1 MKDFEKIKQE
11 VYKAYKDYKKEK
23 TMNFLKKKYS
33 WLIVVFI
40 MSIIMIPVAIVV
52 LLYYELEGKK
62 VGLYYT
68 GLCNE
73 YRQIINERFLTKYK
87 EIIEKE
93 KYDSSYFMKYY
104 YCKKYDFNI
113 LNLIENKDYET
124 IFKMIND
131 GGYFEGDVYSYL
143 GNASKNYDIFNLYLE
158 IDYIIEND
166 QLPLLDNKKINNLK
180 EKLLSMDQEHK
191 KVFFMFKYGEL
202 KYNRIINI

>member
-23 TMNFLKKKYS
+23 TMNFLKEKYS

-52 LLYYELEGKK
+52 LLYYELEGKR

-68 GLCNE
+68 GLCYE

-131 GGYFEGDVYSYL
+131 GGYFEGDVYRYL

-180 EKLLSMDQEHK
+180 EKLLSMDHEHK